1 MKNNS
6 SLYAWSLLILL
17 SLIWGISPILIKKSL
32 ISLNPFEVGA
42 LRLTF
47 ASIFLLPFIFYNI
60 REVRKKDYLIL
71 LISGIVGNLL
81 PYFLY
86 PIAQTQIDSN
96 TSGVLTSLTP
106 FFALIIGIFFYN
118 QRATKNNLIGLLIGF
133 LGTATLILF
142 SSETQSLQGNIFGL
156 FVVLATLLY
165 GINLNL
171 IKHYLNHLKPITTTS
186 FSIVSILPF
195 ALYVLFYQT
204 PFIEHIKDFEQHK
217 NQFLYVLTL
226 GVLSTSIATIIFYNV
241 IKIKD
246 TVFASMVT
254 YLMPVV
260 AISIGFFDGEVINA
274 TQGVGII
281 LIISGVFI
289 SSKKN

>member
-47 ASIFLLPFIFYNI
+47 ASISLLPFIFYNI

-133 LGTATLILF
+133 LGTVTLILF

-226 GVLSTSIATIIFYNV
+226 GVLSTSMATIIFYNI

-274 TQGVGII
+274 IQGVGII